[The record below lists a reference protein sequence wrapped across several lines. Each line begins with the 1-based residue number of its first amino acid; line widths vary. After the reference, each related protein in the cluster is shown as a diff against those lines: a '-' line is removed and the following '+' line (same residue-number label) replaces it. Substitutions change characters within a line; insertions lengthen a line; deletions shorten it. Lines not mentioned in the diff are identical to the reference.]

1 MSTRLGRRV
10 AVGVVGLL
18 LGVALAGQ
26 AAAGELRI
34 MTGPQGGA
42 WYPLGGAIAEIL
54 KNEIPG
60 TTASVLPGAGIINV
74 QGVDTARADIG
85 FGNSVSTVD
94 GLAGREPFKAP
105 VKNVRQLAT
114 LYMQYFQLVVL
125 ESARIKSVADLK
137 GKSVAVQPR
146 GNTGEQMTRELLQV
160 YGLSYK
166 DLSKVSH
173 VSYNDAVSLMKDGHA
188 HAYTLISTVPASSV
202 LDLATDRKI
211 QMLSVPEDK
220 FKDLLKIN
228 SGYSRREIPKGTYPG
243 VDYPVQ
249 AFGTYTHLMIR
260 GDLPDNTVYAITK
273 ALAKHVENL
282 GAVVKDVKGLT
293 VKEMAFD
300 VGVPHHPGSL
310 KYYKEAGVLK

>member
-1 MSTRLGRRV
+1 MRPGKGRAFLV
-10 AVGVVGLL
+10 AGLL
-18 LGVALAGQ
+18 LGLVLAGQ
-26 AAAGELRI
+26 AAALELRI

-42 WYPLGGAIAEIL
+42 WYPLGGAIAEIM
-54 KNEIPG
+54 KKEIPG

-74 QGVDTARADIG
+74 QGVETARADIG

-94 GLAGREPFKAP
+94 GVAGREPFKDP

-114 LYMQYFQLVVL
+114 LYMQYFQLIVL
-125 ESARIKSVADLK
+125 DDAKIKNVTDLK
-137 GKSVAVQPR
+137 GKSIAVQPR

-166 DLSKVSH
+166 DLAKVSH
-173 VSYNDAVSLMKDGHA
+173 VSYNDAVALMKDGHA
-188 HAYTLISTVPASSV
+188 QAYTLISTVPASSV
-202 LDLATDRKI
+202 LDLASDRKI

-220 FKDLLKIN
+220 FKELQKIN
-228 SGYSRREIPKGTYPG
+228 SGYARREIPKGTYPG

-260 GDLPDNTVYAITK
+260 GDLSDDLVYGITK
-273 ALAKHVENL
+273 ALAKHVDSL
-282 GAVVKDVKGLT
+282 GAVVRDVQGLT

-300 VGVPHHPGSL
+300 VGVPYHPGAL
-310 KYYKEAGVLK
+310 KFYKEVGALK